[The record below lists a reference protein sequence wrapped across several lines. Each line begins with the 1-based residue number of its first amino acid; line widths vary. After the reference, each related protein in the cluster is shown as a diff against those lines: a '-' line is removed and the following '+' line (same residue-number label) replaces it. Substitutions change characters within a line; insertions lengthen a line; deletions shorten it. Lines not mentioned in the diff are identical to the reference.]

1 MNPIVNSLSELLE
14 RLQKDVLNNDI
25 GLYITD
31 RGNENSLF
39 EELLVQE
46 LLRVVNSK
54 EESFLAI
61 RNIVLKKQYQSLGLF
76 TEFLEV
82 LEKLNVN
89 LMFHDVV
96 NKKLFSFLQK
106 RGYKQFFEVKSGH
119 DVTSLYKLKVSK
131 MLDCD

>member
-14 RLQKDVLNNDI
+14 RLQQDVVNNDI

-31 RGNENSLF
+31 RANENSF
-39 EELLVQE
+39 FDELLVQE
-46 LLRVVNSK
+46 LIRVVNSQ

-61 RNIVLKKQYQSLGLF
+61 RNIVLKKQYQSIGLF
-76 TEFLEV
+76 TDFLEQ

-106 RGYKQFFEVKSGH
+106 RGYIQFFEIKSEH
-119 DVTSLYKLKVSK
+119 EVISLYKLKEQYEN
-131 MLDCD
+131 